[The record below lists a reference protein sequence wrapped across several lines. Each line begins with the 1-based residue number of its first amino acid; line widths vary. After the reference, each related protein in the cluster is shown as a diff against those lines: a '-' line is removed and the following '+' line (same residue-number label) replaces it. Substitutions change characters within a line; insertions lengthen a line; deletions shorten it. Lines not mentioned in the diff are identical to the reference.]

1 MSSLIPLKNV
11 IVTGGCGFIG
21 GYLVRKLIEQGNFNI
36 LNIDKLSYASD
47 HSIIEKKISLY
58 KDSRKRYK
66 FIKSDLCNYEELNNI
81 VGNFKPEIIFHLAAE
96 SHVDR
101 SIDNPSQTIQ
111 SNIIGTFNLLEATR
125 NFFKK
130 LPNLKKYKFKF
141 IHISTDEVF
150 GSLNSKGLFDET
162 SRYNPKSPYA
172 ASKASSDHLV
182 RAWGNTYQI
191 PIIIT
196 NCSNNFGPAQ
206 FPEKLIPTVIL
217 KSLKNESIPIY
228 GNGSNIRD
236 WLFVEDHIDAL
247 MLVSEKGNS
256 NKTYCIGGS
265 NEIKNKDLV
274 ESICQI
280 LDQIKPKN
288 ETYKKQIVYVEDRPG
303 HDLRYAINSELIS
316 RELKWHPKKTF
327 NHNLRKTINW
337 YVDNLSWCELVM
349 ENSSFDGGR
358 LGIKNN

>member
-196 NCSNNFGPAQ
+196 NCSNN
-206 FPEKLIPTVIL
+206 
-217 KSLKNESIPIY
+217 
-228 GNGSNIRD
+228 
-236 WLFVEDHIDAL
+236 
-247 MLVSEKGNS
+247 
-256 NKTYCIGGS
+256 
-265 NEIKNKDLV
+265 
-274 ESICQI
+274 
-280 LDQIKPKN
+280 LDQ
-288 ETYKKQIVYVEDRPG
+288 
-303 HDLRYAINSELIS
+303 LNSQ
-316 RELKWHPKKTF
+316 R
-327 NHNLRKTINW
+327 N
-337 YVDNLSWCELVM
+337 
-349 ENSSFDGGR
+349 
-358 LGIKNN
+358 